1 MKINKVETVTS
12 LIFLI
17 PDLHIQPYLVT
28 QMVERVWS
36 KLYFYYYYSSFFFFS
51 WNINGQCIPYSF
63 IKNTASF
70 SPEKDLGFLVEYKST
85 ITLQYVLVAKKPCG
99 ILRCIRKRIASR
111 SRQEILPLHSALVR
125 PHLECCIQF
134 WDPQNVF
141 QEKTM
146 NYWRWSKEV
155 QQRWLM
161 ERSMSLMRKG

>member
-36 KLYFYYYYSSFFFFS
+36 KLYFYYYYYSFFFFS

-111 SRQEILPLHSALVR
+111 SRQEILPSTQPLWCLIWSAASSSGIPR
-125 PHLECCIQF
+125 MFFKKKQWTTGDGPKRCNK
-134 WDPQNVF
+134 DD
-141 QEKTM
+141 
-146 NYWRWSKEV
+146 
-155 QQRWLM
+155 
-161 ERSMSLMRKG
+161 